1 MAGRPNAYEEII
13 KPNLDRI
20 KELVASGKTN
30 EQIAKILGVSPS
42 TLYKYKA
49 EYTEIKE
56 QYKKGIDEKIVEL
69 EQTAYSVATG
79 KYIAITED
87 ITYDKDDNIIAR
99 KVKKVKQVDTTALI
113 FMLKAL
119 KPEMYANLEPDDNK
133 DVVKAIQDLSE
144 KLT

>member
-1 MAGRPNAYEEII
+1 VGRPNAYEEII

-20 KELVASGKTN
+20 RELVAKGMTN
-30 EQIAKILGVSPS
+30 NQIARIIGVSPS

-49 EYTEIKE
+49 EYMELKE
-56 QYKKGIDEKIVEL
+56 NYKKGIDEKIVEL
-69 EQTAYSVATG
+69 EETAYSVATG
-79 KYIAITED
+79 KYEAITED
-87 ITYDKDDNIIAR
+87 IVYNADGDIVSR
-99 KVKKVKQVDTTALI
+99 KVKRVKQVDTTALI

>member
-1 MAGRPNAYEEII
+1 MAGRPNAYKEII
-13 KPNLDRI
+13 KPNLERI
-20 KELVASGKTN
+20 RDLVASGKTN
-30 EQIAKILGVSPS
+30 GQIAKILGVSPS

-79 KYIAITED
+79 KYTAITED
-87 ITYDKDDNIIAR
+87 ITYDKDGNVISR

>member
-1 MAGRPNAYEEII
+1 MGRPNAYEEII
-13 KPNLDRI
+13 KPNLDKIRQ
-20 KELVASGKTN
+20 LVASGKTN
-30 EQIAKILGVSPS
+30 AQISKILGVSAS

-56 QYKKGIDEKIVEL
+56 KYKKGIDEKIVEL
-69 EQTAYSVATG
+69 EKTAYSVATG
-79 KYIAITED
+79 QYESITED
-87 ITYDKDDNIIAR
+87 ITYDAEGNVVSR

-119 KPEMYANLEPDDNK
+119 KPEIYANLEPNDNK
-133 DVVKAIQDLSE
+133 DVVSAIQKLSE

>member
-1 MAGRPNAYEEII
+1 MAGRPNAYKEII

-20 KELVASGKTN
+20 RDLVASGKTN

-87 ITYDKDDNIIAR
+87 ITYDKDNNIITR

>member
-1 MAGRPNAYEEII
+1 MAGRPNAYKEII

-20 KELVASGKTN
+20 KDLVGSGKTN
-30 EQIAKILGVSPS
+30 EQIANILGVSPS

-69 EQTAYSVATG
+69 EKTAYSVATG

-87 ITYDKDDNIIAR
+87 ITYDSEDNVITR

-133 DVVKAIQDLSE
+133 DVVKAIHDLSE